1 LNFFDDYAL
10 ARRLQGRCCAVSTG
24 HSSTRGASD
33 PETVLSFRKRGAAR
47 APSAECGWRTS
58 QPLVELRRS
67 GALTAVAAQGVG
79 VEVCGPAG
87 VWRSGGGCASLRAAS
102 AAHQE
107 FTRVRLDGQHTQ
119 SAPSPLWGRAGE
131 GGREFWQNC
140 CLISRPRQ

>member
-1 LNFFDDYAL
+1 
-10 ARRLQGRCCAVSTG
+10 
-24 HSSTRGASD
+24 
-33 PETVLSFRKRGAAR
+33 
-47 APSAECGWRTS
+47 
-58 QPLVELRRS
+58 
-67 GALTAVAAQGVG
+67 

-140 CLISRPRQ
+140 CLISRPPPPIPPHKGEGRRRRALLVLCIPT